1 MANNSAVRGSSRWTN
16 KRKAIRLADKE
27 LENICQSVRFNV
39 PLSLNVN
46 SNEDSVQVNNQM
58 DDCNVLV
65 EGESLE
71 LSNTVEA
78 STMMLG
84 SITSFELEEDEE
96 NYFMHDDK
104 ANDYYNSHCDDVSTF
119 NTVQV
124 SCDNNYVH
132 LSFIHIK
139 FSESKLGA
147 WT

>member
-1 MANNSAVRGSSRWTN
+1 MFAKSNGSY
-16 KRKAIRLADKE
+16 KVYFAIF
-27 LENICQSVRFNV
+27 I
-39 PLSLNVN
+39 
-46 SNEDSVQVNNQM
+46 QVNNQM
-58 DDCNVLV
+58 DDCNVLA

-78 STMMLG
+78 GTMMLG
-84 SITSFELEEDEE
+84 SNTSFELDEGEE